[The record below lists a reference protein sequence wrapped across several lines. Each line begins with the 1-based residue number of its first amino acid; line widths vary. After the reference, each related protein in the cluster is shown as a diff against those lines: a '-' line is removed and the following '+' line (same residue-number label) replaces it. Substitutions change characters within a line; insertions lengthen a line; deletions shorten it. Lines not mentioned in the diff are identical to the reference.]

1 MVVSVP
7 QLIFM
12 ALEVFSAGQVTME
25 KMPFVCAAR
34 VKDAEIA
41 RIDENTICLMDV
53 LKFMMNNVSVE
64 SQN

>member
-12 ALEVFSAGQVTME
+12 ALEVLSAGQVTMK

-41 RIDENTICLMDV
+41 RIDENTICLMDI